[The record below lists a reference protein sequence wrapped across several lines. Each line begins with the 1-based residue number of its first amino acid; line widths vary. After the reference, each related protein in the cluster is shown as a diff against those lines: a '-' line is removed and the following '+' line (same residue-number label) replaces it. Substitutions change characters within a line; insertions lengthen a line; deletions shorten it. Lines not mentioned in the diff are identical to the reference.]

1 MLHDH
6 VIPKPPTLGAYAS
19 HQLLEGLTDGG
30 RPLFVDNG
38 DHLLVR
44 SANSTLTQSSKP
56 VRSVNVG
63 DVLGFELRASCGV
76 KVKGKHRYFPLND
89 WRARRAWLDRR
100 ASGFDVLAV
109 TVSARSVSISKSIR
123 IDQSDFAGIL
133 RVTDVDAINKIIEFG
148 IGGPGKAFGHGM
160 LVI

>member
-44 SANSTLTQSSKP
+44 SANQSLTQSSKR
-56 VRSVNVG
+56 VRTVNVG

-76 KVKGKHRYFPLND
+76 KVKGKHRYFPLKD
-89 WRARRAWLDRR
+89 WRARHA
-100 ASGFDVLAV
+100 
-109 TVSARSVSISKSIR
+109 
-123 IDQSDFAGIL
+123 
-133 RVTDVDAINKIIEFG
+133 
-148 IGGPGKAFGHGM
+148 
-160 LVI
+160 

>member
-44 SANSTLTQSSKP
+44 SANSSLTQSSKP
-56 VRSVNVG
+56 VRTVSAGNVM
-63 DVLGFELRASCGV
+63 GFELRASCGV

-89 WRARRAWLDRR
+89 WRARHVWLDRR
-100 ASGFDVLAV
+100 ASGFDVLTV
-109 TVSARSVSISKSIR
+109 TVSARSAPIKKGVR
-123 IDQSDFAGIL
+123 IDQSNFAGVL
-133 RVTDVDAINKIIEFG
+133 RVTDVDALNQVLEHG